1 MMKIIKVDY
10 VKYADTFFSRLIG
23 YMFQDL
29 PSRSE
34 VKVFE
39 NCNSI
44 HTFNMKFKIDVLFL
58 DSKNIVVKR
67 LLSVPKRRVIQPV
80 KGACKVVEAPE
91 GLFCS
96 VEESE
101 IVIFEALYSKNRL

>member
-1 MMKIIKVDY
+1 MKIIKVDY
-10 VKYADTFFSRLIG
+10 VNYADTFFSRLIG

-29 PSRSE
+29 PSCSE
-34 VKVFE
+34 VKIFE

-58 DSKNIVVKR
+58 DSKNVVIKR
-67 LLSVPKRRVIQPV
+67 FLSVPKRRVLRSV

-91 GLFCS
+91 GLFFS
-96 VEESE
+96 VKERE
-101 IVIFEALYSKNRL
+101 IVIFEALNKKNSI